1 MCYCIDHVSLLAAC
15 LVLYHLCMHA
25 CQNLYNSSAL
35 RDVSELVQL
44 VCNYVTN
51 GVLDVAVMV
60 NEPTQQMRFYDEYR
74 VIRFDDA
81 LPVLTISCSIV
92 NLYQRNTHTHTYV
105 LIHDRNRSKWWK
117 WEHNHKHLYSFR
129 EWQKLYLILVGGMI
143 KDLNKQYHFT
153 CLSTFI
159 A

>member
-1 MCYCIDHVSLLAAC
+1 
-15 LVLYHLCMHA
+15 MHA

-92 NLYQRNTHTHTYV
+92 NLYQRNTHTHTHMY
-105 LIHDRNRSKWWK
+105 
-117 WEHNHKHLYSFR
+117 LYTIETGQSD
-129 EWQKLYLILVGGMI
+129 ESE
-143 KDLNKQYHFT
+143 
-153 CLSTFI
+153 STTISICIPLENDKNFI
-159 A
+159 